1 MFFFHSLFFL
11 LKFKFWCF
19 DLGECKVC
27 LFVSFFAHGIIVTK
41 SHQISQEV
49 FNMMMNSIFVY
60 DDDFEFSLFL
70 YIDLNFS

>member
-1 MFFFHSLFFL
+1 M
-11 LKFKFWCF
+11 
-19 DLGECKVC
+19 
-27 LFVSFFAHGIIVTK
+27 FVSFFAHGIIVTK